1 MHGTI
6 IPYGSLPTHN
16 QSMVNAHVFMFWKPS
31 FRGRTLAIHAASQAE
46 KCREARREV
55 GSHGEGQKEVER

>member
-1 MHGTI
+1 
-6 IPYGSLPTHN
+6 
-16 QSMVNAHVFMFWKPS
+16 MVNAHVFMFWKPS